1 MPEEVFKL
9 SPKEMEAVQRLA
21 DAKKV
26 PADEVLQFVA
36 VNALME
42 CPRDDEGKQ

>member
-1 MPEEVFKL
+1 MPQEVFAL

-26 PADEVLQFVA
+26 DADEVLQFVA
-36 VNALME
+36 VMALME
-42 CPRDDEGKQ
+42 YPRDEEDQQ